1 MRLCAWD
8 EAAIVTELA
17 FALRQEDA
25 HWIRPWS
32 YSSPGGSRCVGCF
45 CAPQTARPYGSSI
58 RPQWAELSSRVEPGE
73 LRAVPKFVS
82 LLSGLMVFSEFLSH
96 SLSVCLLCS
105 VVAVILSNQGHLWGP
120 QEVPAHPLCSRL

>member
-82 LLSGLMVFSEFLSH
+82 LLSGLMVSSEFLSH
-96 SLSVCLLCS
+96 SLSVRLSALFSSSGYS
-105 VVAVILSNQGHLWGP
+105 VQPGALMGTTGGACPPCV
-120 QEVPAHPLCSRL
+120 